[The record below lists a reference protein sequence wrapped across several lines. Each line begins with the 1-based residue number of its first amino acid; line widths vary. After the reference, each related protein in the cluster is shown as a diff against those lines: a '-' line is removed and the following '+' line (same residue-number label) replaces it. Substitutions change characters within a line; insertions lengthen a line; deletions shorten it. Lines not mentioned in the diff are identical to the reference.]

1 MSTPRA
7 LNPSL
12 TAFVNKQA
20 CFLKSSGLL
29 KVTVCSLS
37 AKGEKSYMPISQVVD
52 SGAGGGGI
60 IQSWQYVSDYMRS
73 A

>member
-37 AKGEKSYMPISQVVD
+37 AKGEKRYMLISQVVD
-52 SGAGGGGI
+52 SGGGI
-60 IQSWQYVSDYMRS
+60 IQSWQDVSDYMRS